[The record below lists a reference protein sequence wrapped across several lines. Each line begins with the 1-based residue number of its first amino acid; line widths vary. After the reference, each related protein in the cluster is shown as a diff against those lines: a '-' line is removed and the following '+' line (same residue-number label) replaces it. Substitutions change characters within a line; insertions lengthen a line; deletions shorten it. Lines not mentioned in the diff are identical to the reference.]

1 MKEARFDFS
10 GGINVYADKSVLEPR
25 TCTVADNV
33 DLRSGMP
40 RAFDMPSFVDNAT
53 YNANCLYEYRGKF
66 YTSNARRDYCAEFV
80 NGQDVLYYTQHGTI
94 PRKIVGGIDV
104 RLGTPR
110 PTLAPVVTVGTNI
123 QTVLSANAGNSGSIP
138 HNTVRSYRVAVRTE
152 RGVAVPS
159 GSATVTIVGTRYKKD
174 GNWKYKDDGSV
185 SLSWT
190 PVTGAINYLVYAG
203 NGVGQE
209 QLVATVPAGQLTW
222 SDYGNNPA
230 NGEYASSYD
239 STAPYAYVY
248 TFERFINGIIDESAP
263 SEIAY
268 AVGSGGSR
276 TITFSPEDGFM
287 DDAVRVTSGVALY
300 DSASAFPALD
310 VVEVVNQPGFKQ
322 VKFKTLTPHGFKAG
336 DKVAI
341 TIYDDS
347 NWQKRVVEVLPDA
360 SSVPQADIFYA
371 KDCPEVTGTTGLAR
385 VCKSK
390 IVMSAPPTDRAYE
403 GDVVR
408 LTLENCKDINGKAVS
423 QLYGKATP
431 ISYNTYVIDVY
442 TGRAGSSAVVC
453 TEAAWVPHNGY
464 IRYRKLYRVGD
475 TGQFQLVAELNPWEM
490 SYHDNAPASSLG
502 QVLPSSYTENGVDVL
517 FDVPPLGLEMPTLHG
532 GMLFGI
538 DGHKVRWTP
547 INQHDAWPD
556 NFYFL
561 FQDKPVAIAS
571 FAQAL
576 IVLCTDAI
584 YRIEGTEA
592 TQLVKI
598 GTGADLGC
606 IAPHSVQV
614 SERGLFYL
622 SRKGVMVF
630 DGTRAECLTDKKVS
644 GDFFIATSL
653 PQPVDC
659 PMVATQDS
667 QAYAWLCQTDG
678 LLGGS
683 PNGDTNPPA
692 GVIYAIRSFI
702 HDGRYW
708 LYYGGDPN
716 YGSNGM
722 VGIDFSAAE
731 MPIITLGL
739 RPIDVHV
746 SRDEECF
753 MLLSGA
759 PPATTVKIISPLPDG
774 ESLDPIP
781 AVPTVIDV
789 SKFDPLDYPAP
800 APANTPPANPL
811 YEARTSA
818 WIYPI
823 VRYAYVG
830 EQYDVAGYG
839 RNEGVSR
846 PENYTYEWTLSDGK
860 TATVRNP
867 VFVFDTPGTV
877 DVTLKVT
884 NTYDGTYGVATSYI
898 KVAASRPPVTSTAV
912 TLPNLYFG
920 SGVMVS
926 ELADG
931 RVLFFSGSKPSMTME
946 WDNAYIFD
954 GSTFTVVESPDF
966 LLYNYF
972 TFYTLNSDKS
982 GLFTTRLDSGK
993 IMYASLADSE
1003 HKAVELF
1010 DPATGTWSRTGDLS
1024 TTAKRPCASLL
1035 KLPNGNVLA
1044 LVNGKDS
1051 ACEAHLYD
1059 VASGTWSLAATPPAK
1074 LEVVFSVDNN
1084 RVIGIGMEYNDPAC
1098 IYYIDGNR
1106 WETREIRTP
1115 LINPLRGEVLVRV
1128 AGLRASLWDSLQYK
1142 DGYIYADGYGAVYR
1156 INTSTFIAERNARH
1170 PYGRKIGAYIVSSN
1184 YSRFYPEVGHQVP
1197 GFFYMDADGEMI
1209 GHAPFLNMTNIF
1221 EDPEISWSFMLNG
1234 KMSVLHHRKSTTT
1247 AYLEVLNL

>member
-10 GGINVYADKSVLEPR
+10 GGINVYADKSILEPR

-40 RAFDMPSFVDNAT
+40 RAFDMPSFVCNAT

-80 NGQDVLYYTQHGTI
+80 NGQDVLYYTQQGTI

-110 PTLAPVVTVGTNI
+110 PTLAPVVTVGTNL
-123 QTVLSANAGNSGSIP
+123 QTVLSAKAGNSGSIP

-159 GSATVTIVGTRYKKD
+159 GSATVTIVGTRYKK
-174 GNWKYKDDGSV
+174 GSNWEYANDGSV

-209 QLVATVPAGQLTW
+209 QLVATLPAGQLTW
-222 SDYGNNPA
+222 SDYGNNTA
-230 NGEYASSYD
+230 SGEYASNYD

-268 AVGSGGSR
+268 AVGGGGSR

-322 VKFKTLTPHGFKAG
+322 VKFKTRTPHELKAG

-360 SSVPQADIFYA
+360 SAVPLADIFYA
-371 KDCPEVTGTTGLAR
+371 KDCPEVKGTTGMAR

-408 LTLENCKDINGKAVS
+408 LTLKNCKDINGKAVS

-475 TGQFQLVAELNPWEM
+475 TSQFQLVAELNPWEM
-490 SYHDNAPASSLG
+490 SYQDNAPASSLG

-630 DGTRAECLTDKKVS
+630 DGTRAECITDKKVS
-644 GDFFIATSL
+644 GDFFIATSS
-653 PQPVDC
+653 PQPVDF

-683 PNGDTNPPA
+683 PNGDTNPPE

-746 SRDEECF
+746 SRAEECF
-753 MLLSGA
+753 MLFSGA
-759 PPATTVKIISPLPDG
+759 PPVTTVKIISPLPDG

-781 AVPTVIDV
+781 AAPTVIDV
-789 SKFDPLDYPAP
+789 SKFDPLDYPAQ
-800 APANTPPANPL
+800 ADTPPANQL
-811 YEARTSA
+811 HEAKTYAGINSIYE
-818 WIYPI
+818 
-823 VRYAYVG
+823 YAYVG
-830 EQYDVAGYG
+830 ERFGVGG
-839 RNEGVSR
+839 FGGIEGVSR
-846 PENYTYEWTLSDGK
+846 PENLTYEWTLSDGK
-860 TATVRNP
+860 RATGLAP
-867 VFVFDTPGTV
+867 EFVFDTPGRV

-884 NTYDGTYGVATSYI
+884 NTYDGTYGVATSHI
-898 KVAASRPPVTSTAV
+898 KVAASKPTVTSTAV

-920 SGVMVS
+920 SGVIVS

-931 RVLFFSGSKPSMTME
+931 RVLFFHGVKPSRTMPE

-966 LLYNYF
+966 MPHNQ
-972 TFYTLNSDKS
+972 YTYPLFDADKS
-982 GLFTTRLDSGK
+982 GFTARLNSGK
-993 IMYASLADSE
+993 IMYASLGDPE

-1024 TTAKRPCASLL
+1024 TAAKSPWASLL
-1035 KLPNGNVLA
+1035 TLPNGNVLA
-1044 LVNGKDS
+1044 LVNGVDS
-1051 ACEAHLYD
+1051 ASEAHLYD
-1059 VASGTWSLAATPPAK
+1059 AASGTWSLAATPPAK
-1074 LEVVFSVDNN
+1074 LGTVFSVDNN
-1084 RVIGIGMEYNDPAC
+1084 RVIGIGTDDSSPAC

-1106 WETREIRTP
+1106 WETRGIRIP
-1115 LINPLRGEVLVRV
+1115 YGEVLIRMT
-1128 AGLRASLWDSLQYK
+1128 GLRAGLHDPSFYK
-1142 DGYIYADGYGAVYR
+1142 DGYIYVDYM
-1156 INTSTFIAERNARH
+1156 INTSTFIAERYTR
-1170 PYGRKIGAYIVSSN
+1170 PICGRKRGAYTLS
-1184 YSRFYPEVGHQVP
+1184 YYTTRFYPEVGHPVP
-1197 GFFYMDADGEMI
+1197 GFGYTDADGEML

-1221 EDPEISWSFMLNG
+1221 EDPEIGWGFMLNG
-1234 KMSVLHHRKSTTT
+1234 KMSYLHHRKSTTT

>member
-53 YNANCLYEYRGKF
+53 YNDNCLYEYRGKF

-80 NGQDVLYYTQHGTI
+80 DGQDVLYYTQHGTI

-123 QTVLSANAGNSGSIP
+123 QTVLSANASNSGSIP

-174 GNWKYKDDGSV
+174 DNWKYKDDGSV

-310 VVEVVNQPGFKQ
+310 VVEVVNQPSFKQ
-322 VKFKTLTPHGFKAG
+322 VKFKTRTPHGFKAG
-336 DKVAI
+336 DKVVI

-347 NWQKRVVEVLPDA
+347 NWQKRIVEVLPDA
-360 SSVPQADIFYA
+360 SSVPLADIFYA

-475 TGQFQLVAELNPWEM
+475 TSQFQLVEELNPWEM
-490 SYHDNAPASSLG
+490 SYQDNAPASSLG

-547 INQHDAWPD
+547 TNQHDAWPD

-561 FQDKPVAIAS
+561 FQYKPVAIAS

-592 TQLVKI
+592 TQLVQI

-644 GDFFIATSL
+644 GDFFIATSS

-678 LLGGS
+678 LMGGS

-746 SRDEECF
+746 SRAEECF
-753 MLLSGA
+753 MLFSGA

-774 ESLDPIP
+774 ELLDQIP
-781 AVPTVIDV
+781 AAPTVIDV
-789 SKFDPLDYPAP
+789 SEFDPLDYPAP
-800 APANTPPANPL
+800 ADTTPANPL
-811 YEARTSA
+811 YEAKTYA
-818 WIYPI
+818 GIYRI
-823 VRYAYVG
+823 TEYAYVG
-830 EQYDVAGYG
+830 EQYCVGG
-839 RNEGVSR
+839 FGGIEGVQR
-846 PENYTYEWTLSDGK
+846 PVNLTYEWTLSDGK
-860 TATVRNP
+860 TATGIGP
-867 VFVFDTPGTV
+867 KFVFGTAGRV

-884 NTYDGTYGVATSYI
+884 NTYDGTYGVATSHI
-898 KVAASRPPVTSTAV
+898 KVAASKPTVTSTAV

-920 SGVMVS
+920 SGVRIS

-946 WDNAYIFD
+946 WDDAYIFD

-966 LLYNYF
+966 LLYNIY
-972 TFYTLNSDKS
+972 TFPTFDADKS
-982 GLFTTRLDSGK
+982 GFTARLNSGK

-1024 TTAKRPCASLL
+1024 TAANRPWASLL
-1035 KLPNGNVLA
+1035 TLPNGNVLA
-1044 LVNGKDS
+1044 LVNGEDS
-1051 ACEAHLYD
+1051 ASEAHLYD
-1059 VASGTWSLAATPPAK
+1059 AASGTWSLAATPPAK
-1074 LEVVFSVDNN
+1074 LETVLSVDSN
-1084 RVIGIGMEYNDPAC
+1084 RVFGIGNEVSTPAC
-1098 IYYIDGNR
+1098 IYYIDDNR
-1106 WETREIRTP
+1106 WETREIRIP
-1115 LINPLRGEVLVRV
+1115 YIDPLRGEVLIRL
-1128 AGLRASLWDSLQYK
+1128 AGLRSYWYDSSNYK
-1142 DGYIYADGYGAVYR
+1142 DGSIYVTAYGVMYR
-1156 INTSTFIAERNARH
+1156 INTSTFIAERYTR
-1170 PYGRKIGAYIVSSN
+1170 PLGGRKLGAYTLAS
-1184 YSRFYPEVGHQVP
+1184 YLSRFYPEVGHPVP
-1197 GFFYMDADGEMI
+1197 GFGYTDADGEMI
-1209 GHAPFLNMTNIF
+1209 GHAPFLNMTDIF
-1221 EDPEISWSFMLNG
+1221 EDPEISWAFMLNG